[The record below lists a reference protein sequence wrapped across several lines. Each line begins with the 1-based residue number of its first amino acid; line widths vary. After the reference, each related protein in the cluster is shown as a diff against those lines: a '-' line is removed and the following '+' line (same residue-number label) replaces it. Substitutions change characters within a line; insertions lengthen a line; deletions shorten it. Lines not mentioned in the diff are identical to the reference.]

1 MDPNPKTLL
10 PHKSDPAS
18 SSTQTTPTHQPAS
31 DLQVALIPI
40 QPDPQ
45 TRKPTNANNQLAP
58 KRTSNKDRHTKVDG
72 RGRRIRMPALCA
84 ARIFQLTRELGH
96 KSDGETVQWLLQQ
109 AEPAILAATG
119 SGTIPASAL
128 QSVGPTGLQQVTGPA
143 AQRSSSWGMIGAPGG
158 FLNYPGSGQ
167 LAGLSGMELPGGGGF
182 TGFTGLG
189 SNFGNFAAILG
200 PPTGVPHQHHT
211 AQQHQ
216 PGLELGLGAQEGPH
230 SGNIGP
236 GVGVLNLNN
245 SSSTQHML
253 NQLYQQQ
260 IGTRGVGNSSANN
273 GHNSRVH
280 GTGQAGQRPEE
291 QEQENSDDSD

>member
-1 MDPNPKTLL
+1 MDPNPKTLR

-18 SSTQTTPTHQPAS
+18 SSPQNTSNPQPSS

-45 TRKPTNANNQLAP
+45 ARKSNNSNSQLAP

-128 QSVGPTGLQQVTGPA
+128 QSVGPTGLQQVSGPT
-143 AQRSSSWGMIGAPGG
+143 AQRSTNWGMIPPTG

-167 LAGLSGMELPGGGGF
+167 LTGLSGMELPGSGSF
-182 TGFTGLG
+182 AGFTGLG
-189 SNFGNFAAILG
+189 GNFGNFAAILG
-200 PPTGVPHQHHT
+200 APTGVPHQHHSS
-211 AQQHQ
+211 QQHL
-216 PGLELGLGAQEGPH
+216 PGLELGLGAQDGAH
-230 SGNIGP
+230 SGNMGP

-260 IGTRGVGNSSANN
+260 IGTRVVDNNSNNN
-273 GHNSRVH
+273 GTNNQGH
-280 GTGQAGQRPEE
+280 GTGQTGQRPEE
-291 QEQENSDDSD
+291 QEQDNSEDSD

>member
-18 SSTQTTPTHQPAS
+18 SSTQNTANPQPSS

-45 TRKPTNANNQLAP
+45 ARKSNNSNNQLAP

-128 QSVGPTGLQQVTGPA
+128 QSVGPTGLQQVSGPT
-143 AQRSSSWGMIGAPGG
+143 AQRATNWGMIPPSG
-158 FLNYPGSGQ
+158 FLNYPTSGQ
-167 LAGLSGMELPGGGGF
+167 LTGLSGMELPGSGSF
-182 TGFTGLG
+182 AGFTGLG
-189 SNFGNFAAILG
+189 GNFGNFAAILG
-200 PPTGVPHQHHT
+200 APTGVPHQHHS
-211 AQQHQ
+211 AQQHL
-216 PGLELGLGAQEGPH
+216 PGLELGLGAQDGAH
-230 SGNIGP
+230 SGNMGP

-260 IGTRGVGNSSANN
+260 IGTRGVGNSSNNN
-273 GHNSRVH
+273 GTNNQGH
-280 GTGQAGQRPEE
+280 GTGQTGQRPEE
-291 QEQENSDDSD
+291 QDQDNSEDSD

>member
-1 MDPNPKTLL
+1 MDLNPKTLL
-10 PHKSDPAS
+10 LHKSDPAS
-18 SSTQTTPTHQPAS
+18 SSTQNTSNPQPSS
-31 DLQVALIPI
+31 DLQVTLIPI

-45 TRKPTNANNQLAP
+45 ARKSNNSNNQLAP

-119 SGTIPASAL
+119 TGTIPASAL
-128 QSVGPTGLQQVTGPA
+128 QSVGPAGLQQVSGPM
-143 AQRSSSWGMIGAPGG
+143 AQRSANWGMIGPPSG
-158 FLNYPGSGQ
+158 FLNYPSSAQ
-167 LAGLSGMELPGGGGF
+167 LTGLSGMELPGSGSF

-189 SNFGNFAAILG
+189 GNYGNFAAILG
-200 PPTGVPHQHHT
+200 APTGVPHQHHS

-216 PGLELGLGAQEGPH
+216 PGLELGLGAQDGAH
-230 SGNIGP
+230 S
-236 GVGVLNLNN
+236 VLNLNN

-260 IGTRGVGNSSANN
+260 IGARGVGNNSNNN
-273 GHNSRVH
+273 GTNNQGH
-280 GTGQAGQRPEE
+280 GTGQTGQRPEE